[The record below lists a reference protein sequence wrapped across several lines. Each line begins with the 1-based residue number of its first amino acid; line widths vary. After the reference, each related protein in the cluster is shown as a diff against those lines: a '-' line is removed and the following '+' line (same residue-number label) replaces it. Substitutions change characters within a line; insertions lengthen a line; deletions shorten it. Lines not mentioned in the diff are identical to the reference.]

1 MGWAGVVCTPQ
12 AVLRT
17 LCSVHLPVNLVLL
30 LRYYSHHGYEIVL
43 GKQSQN
49 VHFIQQCMTRVGKAS
64 CLMFKHELMF
74 VDYTKQNF
82 KKQASFCSGS
92 CDEINATKLQKILH
106 IKILD
111 ICLKL

>member
-1 MGWAGVVCTPQ
+1 MGRGSVYTTGSVVYMS
-12 AVLRT
+12 T

-49 VHFIQQCMTRVGKAS
+49 VHFIQQCMTCVGKAS

-74 VDYTKQNF
+74 VDYTKQNVN
-82 KKQASFCSGS
+82 KKLFDVASNTDNQQHKF
-92 CDEINATKLQKILH
+92 L
-106 IKILD
+106 IKIFEFF
-111 ICLKL
+111 